1 MAYQRDKAR
10 KRRHRRLR
18 KKITGTAERP
28 RLCVTKSLKH
38 ISAQIINDQT
48 GQTIL
53 GLATYSKELK
63 GQVKMG
69 NREGAKILGR
79 LIAEKAKQKNIESV
93 VFDRGGYIFHGR
105 IRELAEAAR
114 EGGLKF

>member
-1 MAYQRDKAR
+1 MAYLREKAR
-10 KRRHRRLR
+10 KRRHRRIR
-18 KKITGTAERP
+18 KKIVGTAVRP

-38 ISAQIINDQT
+38 ITAQIINDQT
-48 GQTIL
+48 GQTLL
-53 GLATYSKELK
+53 GLATYSKEVK
-63 GQVKMG
+63 GKAKGG
-69 NREGAKILGR
+69 NRAGAKILGR
-79 LIAEKAKQKNIESV
+79 LIAEKAKQKKIESV

>member
-10 KRRHRRLR
+10 KRRHRRIR
-18 KKITGTAERP
+18 KKLSGTPERP

-38 ISAQIINDQT
+38 LTAQLIDDRAGRT
-48 GQTIL
+48 L
-53 GLATYSKELK
+53 VGLSTYSKE
-63 GQVKMG
+63 VKTQTKTG
-69 NREGAKILGR
+69 NREGAKVLGR
-79 LIAEKAKQKNIESV
+79 LIAEKAKQQKIETV